1 MGPIATTAPIAPA
14 AAPLA
19 AAKSSS
25 GSPFTLIIILLLIV
39 GVFYFLMIRPQRNRQ
54 RQAMQTQSGV
64 VPGQRVRT
72 TAGLYGTVTAVED
85 GDVVIEV
92 SPGVEVRF
100 LKRAIMDVLSDAP
113 DDGSGTTYGP
123 DGAAGLDGT
132 AGGDGIAGRDGT
144 IDSTGNGAY
153 PAADDAEPQPPATR
167 PAADAGTDG
176 GRDGQ
181 AAEK

>member
-1 MGPIATTAPIAPA
+1 MRGITLT
-14 AAPLA
+14 APLA
-19 AAKSSS
+19 ASKSSS

-39 GVFYFLMIRPQRNRQ
+39 GIFYFLMIRPQRNRQ

-72 TAGLYGTVTAVED
+72 TAGLYGTVTAVDD

-92 SPGVEVRF
+92 APGVEVRF

-113 DDGSGTTYGP
+113 A
-123 DGAAGLDGT
+123 DGADGAYDADGT
-132 AGGDGIAGRDGT
+132 AGTDGLTGKDSTIDGT
-144 IDSTGNGAY
+144 GNGTGNGAY
-153 PAADDAEPQPPATR
+153 PAADVAADETEPPPRATR
-167 PAADAGTDG
+167 PAADAGTEG